1 MYQIGAIAGDGSPC
15 CAPVR
20 YRCRP
25 ATGQKGAQ
33 TIRSAIEHIDTHL
46 HEYFSLTDIAAA
58 VGMSPN
64 FLSTLWGY
72 ISDKPIG
79 TAIRLLTDK
88 HCIDSMLEIATRSD
102 YITPPAS
109 KKRSVRL
116 PASPPA
122 NTGSCMTCP
131 RESPGPPLPGKGAPP
146 RNLNERIPPVDL
158 SDLSGEFRRLFS
170 IRIHRIFRSGRRS
183 ADHPGTRTARR
194 QRRKSRVHTAFRPA
208 ISALPGRHTGEF

>member
-33 TIRSAIEHIDTHL
+33 TIRSAIEHIDAHL
-46 HEYFSLTDIAAA
+46 HEDFSLADIAAA

-88 HCIDSMLEIATRSD
+88 HCTDSMLEIATRSG
-102 YITPPAS
+102 YNNTASFNKAFCKATGIT
-109 KKRSVRL
+109 
-116 PASPPA
+116 PA

-146 RNLNERIPPVDL
+146 RSLNKPIPPVDL
-158 SDLSGEFRRLFS
+158 SDLSGG
-170 IRIHRIFRSGRRS
+170 I
-183 ADHPGTRTARR
+183 PP
-194 QRRKSRVHTAFRPA
+194 AFLHKNSPNIPERPP
-208 ISALPGRHTGEF
+208 LR